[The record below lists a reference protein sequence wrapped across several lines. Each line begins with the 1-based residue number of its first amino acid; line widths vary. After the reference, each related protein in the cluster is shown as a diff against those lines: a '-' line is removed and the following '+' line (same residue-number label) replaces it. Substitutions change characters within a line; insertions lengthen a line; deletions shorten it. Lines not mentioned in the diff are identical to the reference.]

1 MINPLSIS
9 RYTRIQ
15 YITSIGL
22 FYNILGI
29 FTLEFIWWVLFFN
42 EKRDLWYDSPLPP
55 PLLILILKE
64 QMSFVEKWDKAF
76 DARDR
81 DALAALLDDEFV
93 FVRHQSGKEIPKEDM
108 LNMWTS
114 DGPRVVLNNYRVIYE
129 NDDIVVTHRFIDFPS
144 GDKEAV
150 LGVINLKNGKGIRME
165 TGATPMPS

>member
-1 MINPLSIS
+1 
-9 RYTRIQ
+9 
-15 YITSIGL
+15 
-22 FYNILGI
+22 
-29 FTLEFIWWVLFFN
+29 
-42 EKRDLWYDSPLPP
+42 
-55 PLLILILKE
+55 
-64 QMSFVEKWDKAF
+64 MSCTEKWDKGF
-76 DARDR
+76 DPNNWDQ
-81 DALAALLDDEFV
+81 LAALLYDEFV

>member
-1 MINPLSIS
+1 V
-9 RYTRIQ
+9 
-15 YITSIGL
+15 G
-22 FYNILGI
+22 IL
-29 FTLEFIWWVLFFN
+29 TWEFIWRVLFFAG
-42 EKRDLWYDSPLPP
+42 KIFGMIIHPP

-64 QMSFVEKWDKAF
+64 QMSFTEKWDKAL
-76 DARDR
+76 DSRDR
-81 DALAALLDDEFV
+81 DALGALLDDEFV

-108 LNMWTS
+108 LNIWTS
-114 DGPRVVLNNYRVIYE
+114 DGPRYVFNNYRVIYE

>member
-1 MINPLSIS
+1 MILH
-9 RYTRIQ
+9 
-15 YITSIGL
+15 
-22 FYNILGI
+22 
-29 FTLEFIWWVLFFN
+29 
-42 EKRDLWYDSPLPP
+42 PP

-64 QMSFVEKWDKAF
+64 QMSSTVKWDKAF
-76 DARDR
+76 DAKDR

-93 FVRHQSGKEIPKEDM
+93 FVRHQSGKEIPKADM
-108 LNMWTS
+108 LNIWTS
-114 DGPRVVLNNYRVIYE
+114 DGPRYNNYRVIYE